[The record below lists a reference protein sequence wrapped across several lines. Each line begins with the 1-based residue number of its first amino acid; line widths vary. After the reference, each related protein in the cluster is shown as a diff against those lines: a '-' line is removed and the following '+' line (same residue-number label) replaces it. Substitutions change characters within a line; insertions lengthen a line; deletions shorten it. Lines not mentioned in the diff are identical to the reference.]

1 MKIHILTKQS
11 YKNTYWIVTHQN
23 NEFLFSYKRNAQ
35 KYANKLKGFG
45 FADIK
50 LVKKTA

>member
-11 YKNTYWIVTHQN
+11 YKNTYWIVKVV
-23 NEFLFSYKRNAQ
+23 NEEFYFSYKRNAQ
-35 KYANKLKGFG
+35 KYAKKLKGFV
-45 FADIK
+45 FANIQ

>member
-11 YKNTYWIVTHQN
+11 YKNTYWIVKER
-23 NEFLFSYKRNAQ
+23 NEEFYFYYKRNAQ
-35 KYANKLKGFG
+35 KYAKKLKGFG
-45 FADIK
+45 FADIQ